1 MVRWKKEDGRMIFPD
16 QFIPLFE
23 NNGFCTVLDLYM
35 VEQACRQIRSWME
48 RGITPVPIS
57 VNQSKL
63 LFYEPEYVQKL
74 VDLTDRYQISPKM
87 IILEI
92 LEGMALEN
100 VEELNKKVALLQEKG
115 FRVSLDDFGS
125 GYSSLNTLA
134 RLHINELKLDR
145 GFLMNMSLEDQ
156 ERGTLIIK
164 KVIQMAKDLDI
175 SVVAEGVETP
185 EDQELLRALQCD
197 IGQGY
202 LYSKP
207 VEAEEFDEKFM
218 IVKAS
223 EKEEN

>member
-1 MVRWKKEDGRMIFPD
+1 MISAADYFP
-16 QFIPLFE
+16 
-23 NNGFCTVLDLYM
+23 
-35 VEQACRQIRSWME
+35 
-48 RGITPVPIS
+48 
-57 VNQSKL
+57 
-63 LFYEPEYVQKL
+63 
-74 VDLTDRYQISPKM
+74 
-87 IILEI
+87 
-92 LEGMALEN
+92 
-100 VEELNKKVALLQEKG
+100 
-115 FRVSLDDFGS
+115 
-125 GYSSLNTLA
+125 SLNTLA

>member
-164 KVIQMAKDLDI
+164 K
-175 SVVAEGVETP
+175 
-185 EDQELLRALQCD
+185 
-197 IGQGY
+197 
-202 LYSKP
+202 
-207 VEAEEFDEKFM
+207 
-218 IVKAS
+218 
-223 EKEEN
+223 

>member
-1 MVRWKKEDGRMIFPD
+1 MYRIGSLHGGAGLPSDPFLDGTRD
-16 QFIPLFE
+16 H
-23 NNGFCTVLDLYM
+23 
-35 VEQACRQIRSWME
+35 
-48 RGITPVPIS
+48 PVPIS

-74 VDLTDRYQISPKM
+74 VDLTDRYQVSPKM

-100 VEELNKKVALLQEKG
+100 VEELNKKVALLQAKG

-164 KVIQMAKDLDI
+164 K
-175 SVVAEGVETP
+175 
-185 EDQELLRALQCD
+185 
-197 IGQGY
+197 
-202 LYSKP
+202 
-207 VEAEEFDEKFM
+207 
-218 IVKAS
+218 
-223 EKEEN
+223 

>member
-1 MVRWKKEDGRMIFPD
+1 
-16 QFIPLFE
+16 
-23 NNGFCTVLDLYM
+23 M

-74 VDLTDRYQISPKM
+74 VDLTDRYQVSPKM

-100 VEELNKKVALLQEKG
+100 VEELNKKVALLQAKG